1 MHNLFY
7 HNQMNPHRSP
17 AHHKKSR
24 QVPHSHIRHLL
35 SGICTLSLVFS
46 LFFTQTLAVSAG
58 IKEDNI
64 AANQAVPIESNLV
77 ENWPTGPVV
86 SAESAILI
94 EADTGTILYE
104 KNIHEKQYPA
114 STTKILTTLIAHE
127 TCTMDE
133 LVSFSQDAVFDID
146 RGSNHIAIDPG
157 EKLTM
162 EDCLNAILIRS
173 ANEVSLAVAEHISGG
188 AWEDF
193 APIMNARAKE
203 LGCLNSNF
211 VNPNGLPDENHYTT
225 AYDLAMIG
233 KAFFADEVLCK
244 ITLSP
249 LLQIAASEY
258 QPQDITEVNQME
270 LIPRGK
276 YAYEHLV
283 GCKTGY
289 TNDARSTLVSCAEKN
304 GLKLICVVLRDEA
317 PYQYEDTIA
326 LFEYGFSNFD
336 KVNVSQTETKYNIE
350 NTGSFYSG
358 NDIFGSSQPL
368 LSLNKNDCIILPKTV
383 AFEDVT
389 SSISYD
395 TAEEDQ
401 AAMITY
407 SYNDVALGTVSVDL
421 AVSKEQN
428 QPFGSAG
435 DWAEDVQDSTED
447 GTSQGSTDNIGS
459 DPAGDTKTEQSGTSF
474 IFINVAKVLAWI
486 LGIAAAVL
494 LFFIGRA
501 FLKNYQF
508 NQRRARRRRTAARR
522 SISQRRSS
530 RDSLF
535 GENRR
540 SPGLYV
546 NRRRSDGLYLDNR
559 SSVQRRRSKST
570 RQQLARRRRRNSIIN
585 KFRDYD

>member
-1 MHNLFY
+1 MHKLYY
-7 HNQMNPHRSP
+7 HNQTNSSKAEVHPQTAPQTVQSRIRQA
-17 AHHKKSR
+17 AHSR
-24 QVPHSHIRHLL
+24 ARRLL
-35 SGICTLSLVFS
+35 AGLSTLSLVIS
-46 LFFTQTLAVSAG
+46 LLCTQTLTVSAG

-64 AANQAVPIESNLV
+64 AANRAVPVESNLV
-77 ENWPTGPVV
+77 ENWPTGPIVN
-86 SAESAILI
+86 AESAILL
-94 EADTGTILYE
+94 EANTGTILYE

-162 EDCLNAILIRS
+162 EDCLKAILIRS

-188 AWEDF
+188 AWEEF

-211 VNPNGLPDENHYTT
+211 VNPNGLPNEDHYTT

-233 KAFFADEVLCK
+233 KAFFANETLCK

-249 LLQIAASEY
+249 LLEIAASEY
-258 QPQDITEVNQME
+258 QPDDITEVNQME

-276 YAYEHLV
+276 YAYEYLV

-336 KVNVSQTETKYNIE
+336 KINVSQTETKYNIE

-358 NDIFGSSQPL
+358 NDLFGSSQPL
-368 LSLNKNDCIILPKTV
+368 LSLNKSDCVILPKTV
-383 AFEDVT
+383 TFEDLT
-389 SSISYD
+389 SAISYD
-395 TAEEDQ
+395 TIDANQ
-401 AAMITY
+401 AALITY
-407 SYNDVALGTVSVDL
+407 SYNNVTLGTVSVDL
-421 AVSKEQN
+421 AVPKGQ
-428 QPFGSAG
+428 QPFGS
-435 DWAEDVQDSTED
+435 TED
-447 GTSQGSTDNIGS
+447 WEDGSQSSADDQMTNTGQDDS
-459 DPAGDTKTEQSGTSF
+459 KQSETSF
-474 IFINVAKVLAWI
+474 VFINVAKILAWA

-508 NQRRARRRRTAARR
+508 NQRRARRRRAAARR
-522 SISQRRSS
+522 NTSIRRPS
-530 RDSLF
+530 RDSLYR
-535 GENRR
+535 ETRR

-546 NRRRSDGLYLDNR
+546 RRRRSDGLYLDNR
-559 SSVQRRRSKST
+559 SSAQPRRSKPT

>member
-7 HNQMNPHRSP
+7 HKQTNGPRTGLP
-17 AHHKKSR
+17 I
-24 QVPHSHIRHLL
+24 HIRHLL
-35 SGICTLSLVFS
+35 AGLSALTLVFS
-46 LFFTQTLAVSAG
+46 LFCTQTLAVSAG

-64 AANQAVPIESNLV
+64 AANKAVPIESNLV
-77 ENWPTGPVV
+77 ENWPTGPIV

-94 EADTGTILYE
+94 EANTGTILYE

-127 TCTMDE
+127 SCTMDE
-133 LVSFSQDAVFDID
+133 LVSFSHDAVFDID
-146 RGSNHIAIDPG
+146 RGSNHIAIDVG

-162 EDCLNAILIRS
+162 EDCLKAILIRS

-188 AWEDF
+188 AWEEF

-211 VNPNGLPDENHYTT
+211 VNPNGLPNEDHYTT

-233 KAFFADEVLCK
+233 KAFFANETLCK

-249 LLQIAASEY
+249 LLKISASEY
-258 QPQDITEVNQME
+258 QPDDITEVNQME
-270 LIPRGK
+270 LISRGK
-276 YAYEHLV
+276 YAYEYLV

-289 TNDARSTLVSCAEKN
+289 TNAARSTLVSCAEKN

-336 KVNVSQTETKYNIE
+336 KINVSQTETKYNIE

-358 NDIFGSSQPL
+358 NDLFGSSRPL
-368 LSLNKNDCIILPKTV
+368 LSLNKYDCIILPKTV
-383 AFEDVT
+383 AFEDLT
-389 SSISYD
+389 SAISYD
-395 TAEEDQ
+395 TTDANQ
-401 AAMITY
+401 AALITY
-407 SYNDVALGTVSVDL
+407 SYNDVTLGNVSVDL
-421 AVSKEQN
+421 AMSKEDK
-428 QPFGSAG
+428 QPFGNSE
-435 DWAEDVQDSTED
+435 DWADDELSQDNTGDSTE
-447 GTSQGSTDNIGS
+447 SGSTD
-459 DPAGDTKTEQSGTSF
+459 DPKQNTEQNSSQPSGISF
-474 IFINVAKVLAWI
+474 VFINVAKVLFWV

-494 LFFIGRA
+494 LFFIIRA
-501 FLKNYQF
+501 FLKNYQI
-508 NQRRARRRRTAARR
+508 NPRRGRRRRAAARR
-522 SISQRRSS
+522 TAPTRRPS
-530 RDSLF
+530 RDSLYRDP
-535 GENRR
+535 RR

-546 NRRRSDGLYLDNR
+546 NRRRSDGLYLDNH
-559 SSVQRRRSKST
+559 SSPHRRSKPT

>member
-1 MHNLFY
+1 MHKLYY
-7 HNQMNPHRSP
+7 HNQTNSSKAEVHPQTAPQTVQSRIRQA
-17 AHHKKSR
+17 AHSR
-24 QVPHSHIRHLL
+24 ARRLL
-35 SGICTLSLVFS
+35 AGLSTLSLVIS
-46 LFFTQTLAVSAG
+46 LLCTQTLTVSAG

-64 AANQAVPIESNLV
+64 AANRAVPVESNLV
-77 ENWPTGPVV
+77 ENWPTGPIVN
-86 SAESAILI
+86 AESAILL
-94 EADTGTILYE
+94 EANTGTILYE

-162 EDCLNAILIRS
+162 EDCLKAILIRS

-188 AWEDF
+188 AWEEF

-211 VNPNGLPDENHYTT
+211 VNPNGLPNEDHYTT

-233 KAFFADEVLCK
+233 KAFFANETLCK

-249 LLQIAASEY
+249 LLEIAASEY
-258 QPQDITEVNQME
+258 QPDDITEVNQME

-276 YAYEHLV
+276 YAYEYLV

-317 PYQYEDTIA
+317 PFQYEDTIA

-336 KVNVSQTETKYNIE
+336 KINVSQTETKYNIE

-358 NDIFGSSQPL
+358 NDLFGSSQPL
-368 LSLNKNDCIILPKTV
+368 LSLNKSDCVILPKTV
-383 AFEDVT
+383 TFEDLT
-389 SSISYD
+389 SAISYD
-395 TAEEDQ
+395 TIDANQ
-401 AAMITY
+401 AALITY
-407 SYNDVALGTVSVDL
+407 SYNNVTLGTVSVDL
-421 AVSKEQN
+421 VVPKGQ
-428 QPFGSAG
+428 QPFGSTG
-435 DWAEDVQDSTED
+435 DWED
-447 GTSQGSTDNIGS
+447 GSQSSADDQMTNTGQDDS
-459 DPAGDTKTEQSGTSF
+459 KQSETSF
-474 IFINVAKVLAWI
+474 VFINVAKILAWA

-508 NQRRARRRRTAARR
+508 NQRRARRRRAAARR
-522 SISQRRSS
+522 NTSIRRPS
-530 RDSLF
+530 RDSLYR
-535 GENRR
+535 ETRR

-546 NRRRSDGLYLDNR
+546 RRRRSDGLYLDNR
-559 SSVQRRRSKST
+559 SSAQPRRSKPT

>member
-1 MHNLFY
+1 MHKLYY
-7 HNQMNPHRSP
+7 HNQTNSSKAEVHPQTAPQTVQSRIRQA
-17 AHHKKSR
+17 AHSR
-24 QVPHSHIRHLL
+24 ARRLL
-35 SGICTLSLVFS
+35 AGLSTLSLVIS
-46 LFFTQTLAVSAG
+46 LLCTQTLTVSAG

-64 AANQAVPIESNLV
+64 AANRAVPVESNLV
-77 ENWPTGPVV
+77 ENWPTGPIVN
-86 SAESAILI
+86 AESAILL
-94 EADTGTILYE
+94 EANTGTILYE

-162 EDCLNAILIRS
+162 EDCLKAILIRS

-188 AWEDF
+188 AWEEF

-211 VNPNGLPDENHYTT
+211 VNPNGLPNEDHYTT

-233 KAFFADEVLCK
+233 KAFFANETLCK

-249 LLQIAASEY
+249 LLEIAASEY
-258 QPQDITEVNQME
+258 QPDDITEVNQME

-276 YAYEHLV
+276 YAYEYLV

-336 KVNVSQTETKYNIE
+336 KINVSQTETKYNIE

-358 NDIFGSSQPL
+358 NDLFGSSQPL
-368 LSLNKNDCIILPKTV
+368 LSLNKSDCVILPKTV
-383 AFEDVT
+383 TFEDLT
-389 SSISYD
+389 SAISYD
-395 TAEEDQ
+395 TIDANQ
-401 AAMITY
+401 AALITY
-407 SYNDVALGTVSVDL
+407 SYNNVTLGTVSVDL
-421 AVSKEQN
+421 VVPKGQ
-428 QPFGSAG
+428 QPFGSTG
-435 DWAEDVQDSTED
+435 DWED
-447 GTSQGSTDNIGS
+447 GSQSSADDQMTNTGQDDSKRS
-459 DPAGDTKTEQSGTSF
+459 ETSF
-474 IFINVAKVLAWI
+474 VFINVAKILAWA

-508 NQRRARRRRTAARR
+508 NQRRARRRRAAARR
-522 SISQRRSS
+522 NTSIRRPS
-530 RDSLF
+530 RDSLYR
-535 GENRR
+535 ETRR

-546 NRRRSDGLYLDNR
+546 RRRRSDGLYLDNR
-559 SSVQRRRSKST
+559 SSAQPRRSKPT

>member
-7 HNQMNPHRSP
+7 Y
-17 AHHKKSR
+17 HKNLLHQATHSR
-24 QVPHSHIRHLL
+24 AGRLL
-35 SGICTLSLVFS
+35 AGICSLSLAVS
-46 LFFTQTLAVSAG
+46 LFCTQTLTVSAG

-64 AANQAVPIESNLV
+64 AANRSVPVESNLI
-77 ENWPTGPVV
+77 ENWPTGPIVN
-86 SAESAILI
+86 AESAILI
-94 EADTGTILYE
+94 EANTGTILYE

-127 TCTMDE
+127 TCAMDE
-133 LVSFSQDAVFDID
+133 LVSFSKDAVFDID
-146 RGSNHIAIDPG
+146 RGSNHIAIDVG

-162 EDCLNAILIRS
+162 EDCLKAILIRS

-203 LGCLNSNF
+203 LGCLNTNF

-233 KAFFADEVLCK
+233 KAFFADETLCK

-249 LLQIAASEY
+249 MLKIAASEY
-258 QPQDITEVNQME
+258 QPDDIAEVNQME
-270 LIPRGK
+270 LISRGK
-276 YAYEHLV
+276 YAYEYLV

-289 TNDARSTLVSCAEKN
+289 TNDARSALVSCAEKN

-336 KVNVSQTETKYNIE
+336 KINVSQTETKYNIE
-350 NTGSFYSG
+350 NTGSFYNG
-358 NDIFGSSQPL
+358 NDIFGSSKPL
-368 LSLNKNDCIILPKTV
+368 LSLNKYDCIILPKTV
-383 AFEDVT
+383 AFGDLT

-395 TAEEDQ
+395 TTSENQ
-401 AAMITY
+401 AALITY
-407 SYNDVALGTVSVDL
+407 QYNAVTLGTVSVDL

-428 QPFGSAG
+428 QPFGSSE
-435 DWAEDVQDSTED
+435 DWTDNESSNTGDSTTD
-447 GTSQGSTDNIGS
+447 TNAGTSGNNTDDKKQNAEQ
-459 DPAGDTKTEQSGTSF
+459 DPVTSF
-474 IFINVAKVLAWI
+474 IFINVGKILAWM

-501 FLKNYQF
+501 FFKNYQI
-508 NQRRARRRRTAARR
+508 NQRRARRRRVAARR
-522 SISQRRSS
+522 SP
-530 RDSLF
+530 
-535 GENRR
+535 E
-540 SPGLYV
+540 LYV
-546 NRRRSDGLYLDNR
+546 GRRRSAGLYLDNR
-559 SSVQRRRSKST
+559 TSGQSRRTKPT
-570 RQQLARRRRRNSIIN
+570 RQQLARRRRRNSIVN

>member
-1 MHNLFY
+1 MHKLYY
-7 HNQMNPHRSP
+7 HNQTNSSKAEVHPQTAPQTVQSRIRQA
-17 AHHKKSR
+17 AHSR
-24 QVPHSHIRHLL
+24 ARRLL
-35 SGICTLSLVFS
+35 AGLSTLSLVIS
-46 LFFTQTLAVSAG
+46 LLCTQTLTVSAG

-64 AANQAVPIESNLV
+64 AANRAVPVESNLV
-77 ENWPTGPVV
+77 ENWPTGPIVN
-86 SAESAILI
+86 AESAILL
-94 EADTGTILYE
+94 EANTGTILYE

-162 EDCLNAILIRS
+162 EDCLKAILIRS

-188 AWEDF
+188 AWEEF

-211 VNPNGLPDENHYTT
+211 VNPNGLPNEDHYTT

-233 KAFFADEVLCK
+233 KAFFANETLCK

-249 LLQIAASEY
+249 LLEIAASEY
-258 QPQDITEVNQME
+258 QPDDITEVNQME

-276 YAYEHLV
+276 YAYEYLV

-336 KVNVSQTETKYNIE
+336 KINVSQTETKYNIE

-358 NDIFGSSQPL
+358 NDLFGSSQPL
-368 LSLNKNDCIILPKTV
+368 LSLNKSDCVILPKTV
-383 AFEDVT
+383 TFEDLT
-389 SSISYD
+389 SAISYD
-395 TAEEDQ
+395 TIDANQ
-401 AAMITY
+401 AALITY
-407 SYNDVALGTVSVDL
+407 SYNNVTLGTVSVDL
-421 AVSKEQN
+421 VVPKGQ
-428 QPFGSAG
+428 QPFGSTG
-435 DWAEDVQDSTED
+435 DWED
-447 GTSQGSTDNIGS
+447 GSQSSADDQMTNTGQDDS
-459 DPAGDTKTEQSGTSF
+459 KQSETSF
-474 IFINVAKVLAWI
+474 VFINVAKILAWA

-508 NQRRARRRRTAARR
+508 NQRRARRRRAAARR
-522 SISQRRSS
+522 NTSIRRPS
-530 RDSLF
+530 RDSLYR
-535 GENRR
+535 ETRR

-546 NRRRSDGLYLDNR
+546 RRRRSDGLYLDNR
-559 SSVQRRRSKST
+559 SSAQPRRSKPT

>member
-7 HNQMNPHRSP
+7 HNQKSHSP
-17 AHHKKSR
+17 SR
-24 QVPHSHIRHLL
+24 LQTGLR
-35 SGICTLSLVFS
+35 TLALVFS
-46 LFFTQTLAVSAG
+46 LLCTQTLTVSAG

-64 AANQAVPIESNLV
+64 AANRAVPVESNLI
-77 ENWPTGPVV
+77 ENWPTGPIVN
-86 SAESAILI
+86 AESAILI
-94 EADTGTILYE
+94 EANTGTILYE

-162 EDCLNAILIRS
+162 EDCLKAILIRS

-211 VNPNGLPDENHYTT
+211 VNPNGLPNENHYTT

-233 KAFFADEVLCK
+233 KAFFANETLCK

-258 QPQDITEVNQME
+258 QPDDITEVNQME
-270 LIPRGK
+270 LISRGK
-276 YAYEHLV
+276 YAYEYLV

-289 TNDARSTLVSCAEKN
+289 TNDARSSLVSCAEKN

-336 KVNVSQTETKYNIE
+336 KINVSQTETKYNIE

-368 LSLNKNDCIILPKTV
+368 LSLNKNDCVILPKTV
-383 AFEDVT
+383 AFEDLT
-389 SSISYD
+389 SSISYE
-395 TAEEDQ
+395 TTSENQ
-401 AAMITY
+401 AALITY
-407 SYNDVALGTVSVDL
+407 AYNDVTLGTVSVDL
-421 AVSKEQN
+421 AVSKDGQT
-428 QPFGSAG
+428 PFGSAEDWTDDGSGNADGSLNSTNQGNSG
-435 DWAEDVQDSTED
+435 DNTNNSADDKKQNTDHDDSKQT
-447 GTSQGSTDNIGS
+447 
-459 DPAGDTKTEQSGTSF
+459 GTSF
-474 IFINVAKVLAWI
+474 IFINVAKILAWG
-486 LGIAAAVL
+486 LGLAAAVL
-494 LFFIGRA
+494 LFFIVRA

-508 NQRRARRRRTAARR
+508 SQRRARRRRVARR
-522 SISQRRSS
+522 NAAERRSAATRRSS
-530 RDSLF
+530 RDSLY
-535 GENRR
+535 EEPRR

-546 NRRRSDGLYLDNR
+546 NRRSSDGLYLDNR
-559 SSVQRRRSKST
+559 TSAQRRRSKPT